1 MTDPVKDH
9 VDVVHEGKK
18 FQCIIC
24 NKDYTNRDSLK
35 SHIATI
41 HEDKKPFECEVC
53 HIRFPSKSKV
63 KKHILMVHEKKCP
76 YLCDHCNEGFM
87 SKSLLIKHV
96 QSSHNLQ
103 PLSNPGLLAKEG
115 GHFLADLIQ

>member
-1 MTDPVKDH
+1 M
-9 VDVVHEGKK
+9 
-18 FQCIIC
+18 
-24 NKDYTNRDSLK
+24 
-35 SHIATI
+35 
-41 HEDKKPFECEVC
+41 
-53 HIRFPSKSKV
+53 

-87 SKSLLIKHV
+87 SKSLLNKHV

-103 PLSNPGLLAKEG
+103 PLSNPGLLAEEG

>member
-1 MTDPVKDH
+1 M
-9 VDVVHEGKK
+9 
-18 FQCIIC
+18 
-24 NKDYTNRDSLK
+24 R
-35 SHIATI
+35 
-41 HEDKKPFECEVC
+41 
-53 HIRFPSKSKV
+53 
-63 KKHILMVHEKKCP
+63 KKCP